1 MKSFGERNLKAVA
14 VVTAAVLVVAGLAAV
29 YSSKLPFL
37 APSQHTYHA
46 QLAAAGQLAPGEDV
60 TVAGVKVGSVTGL
73 HLEGDY
79 VRLDFKVDHRVDL
92 GDTTTLEVKVL
103 SLLGQEYVQLTP
115 HGSAPLHPGATIP
128 LARTSGTQTLVDT
141 VTNLGAE
148 TGQIDQAQLQKALQV
163 ADQAATASTP
173 TQTAALIDGLGRLSA
188 IVAGRQSQLAQLV
201 GSAQQVAGTLSA
213 NDTQIVQLI
222 GQSNLVLDVLN
233 QRQAAIRQ
241 LLGATQALAHQ
252 VSAIITSK
260 QADLGALLANLDSVS
275 ANLAKETSTIA
286 SALPLVSGFSKFA
299 ANAAGSGPYVDVID
313 PVILLSD
320 GIAAACAKP
329 GVYHPTTGCA
339 LP

>member
-1 MKSFGERNLKAVA
+1 MKTFRERNLKLVA
-14 VVTAAVLVVAGLAAV
+14 ASTAAVLVIAGLVAV
-29 YSSKLPFL
+29 SSSRLPFL
-37 APSQHTYHA
+37 APSQHAYHA
-46 QLAAAGQLAPGEDV
+46 ELAAAGQLAPGEDV
-60 TVAGVKVGSVTGL
+60 TVAGVKVGTVTGL

-79 VRLDFKVDHRVDL
+79 VRLDFKVDHGIDL
-92 GDTTTLEVKVL
+92 GDSTTLEVKVL

-115 HGSAPLHPGATIP
+115 RGTSPLSPGATIP

-163 ADQAATASTP
+163 ADQAASASSP
-173 TQTAALIDGLGRLSA
+173 TQTAALIEGLGRLSS
-188 IVAGRQSQLAQLV
+188 IVADRQKQLDQLV
-201 GSAQQVAGTLSA
+201 GSAQQVAGTLSG
-213 NDTQIVQLI
+213 NDTQIIQLI

-233 QRQAAIRQ
+233 QRQSAIQQ
-241 LLGATQALAHQ
+241 LLGATQALARQ
-252 VSAIITSK
+252 VSDIITSK
-260 QADLGALLANLDSVS
+260 QADLGSLLANLDSVS
-275 ANLAKETSTIA
+275 ANLAKESSTIA
-286 SALPLVSGFSKFA
+286 SSLPLLSGFSKFA

-329 GVYHPTTGCA
+329 GVYHPTSGCA